1 MHFPS
6 CAAPVFSASTPRGQF
21 HDTAERMVFG
31 AKTGDL
37 AIDLGTAN
45 TLVFAKGRGIVMNE
59 PSVVAIATKSGKPQ
73 ILAVGEQARQML
85 GKTPESIRAI
95 RPMRKG
101 VIGDFEAAQAMA
113 SYFIKQAQR
122 KRGFRR
128 PRVVISTPHG
138 ATPVERRAIREAC
151 EGAGASQVF
160 LIEEPMAAAIGAD
173 LPVTSPRGSMIVD
186 LGGGTTEIAV
196 ISLGGIVNAVTV
208 PVGGDDF
215 DEAIHGHVR
224 RMHNVAIGE
233 ATAERIKQQV
243 GAALAPED
251 GVGQTVQVSGRDL
264 VSGVPKAIQVSEAE
278 IADSL
283 TEPVFSIVEG
293 IKSALERT
301 APELAADIV
310 DTGLVLT
317 GGGALLRRLPD
328 AIRAA
333 TGLPV
338 SVAEEPL
345 TCGVSGAGRA
355 LSELKTLKTV
365 LQD

>member
-1 MHFPS
+1 MAFDF
-6 CAAPVFSASTPRGQF
+6 FSARS
-21 HDTAERMVFG
+21 
-31 AKTGDL
+31 GDL

-45 TLVFAKGRGIVMNE
+45 TLVYAKGRGLVVNE
-59 PSVVAIATKSGKPQ
+59 PSVVAIATRGGKPQ

-101 VIGDFEAAQAMA
+101 VIGDFEAAQAMTA
-113 SYFIKQAQR
+113 YFIKQGS
-122 KRGFRR
+122 RGRGLRR
-128 PRVVISTPHG
+128 PRVVISTPQG
-138 ATPVERRAIREAC
+138 ATPVERRAIREAA
-151 EGAGASQVF
+151 EGSGAGQVF

-173 LPVTSPRGSMIVD
+173 LPVTSPRGSMVVD
-186 LGGGTTEIAV
+186 LGGGTTEVAV
-196 ISLGGIVNAVTV
+196 LSLGGITNAVSV

-215 DEAIHGHVR
+215 DEAIHAYVR
-224 RMHNVAIGE
+224 RAHNVAIGE
-233 ATAERIKQQV
+233 ATAERIKREV
-243 GAALAPED
+243 GAALAPEPQD
-251 GVGQTVQVSGRDL
+251 ELMVQVSGRDL
-264 VSGVPKAIQVSEAE
+264 ISGVPKAIEVSESE
-278 IADSL
+278 IAGSL
-283 TEPVFSIVEG
+283 TEPVFAIVEG
-293 IKSALERT
+293 VKSALERT

-333 TGLPV
+333 TDLPV

-345 TCGVSGAGRA
+345 TCGVQGAGRA

>member
-1 MHFPS
+1 
-6 CAAPVFSASTPRGQF
+6 
-21 HDTAERMVFG
+21 MVFDFLVG
-31 AKTGDL
+31 RSGDL

-45 TLVFAKGRGIVMNE
+45 TLVFAKGRGIVVNE
-59 PSVVAIATKSGKPQ
+59 PSVVAIATRGGKPQ
-73 ILAVGEQARQML
+73 ILAVGEEARQML

-101 VIGDFEAAQAMA
+101 VIGDFEAAQAMTA
-113 SYFIKQAQR
+113 YFIKRAA
-122 KRGFRR
+122 KGRGLRR
-128 PRVVISTPHG
+128 PRVVISTPQG
-138 ATPVERRAIREAC
+138 ATPVERRAIREAA
-151 EGAGASQVF
+151 EGSGAGQVF

-173 LPVTSPRGSMIVD
+173 LPVTSPRGSMVVD
-186 LGGGTTEIAV
+186 LGGGTTEVAV
-196 ISLGGIVNAVTV
+196 LSLGGITNAVSV

-215 DEAIHGHVR
+215 DEAIHGYVR
-224 RMHNVAIGE
+224 RVHNVAIGE
-233 ATAERIKQQV
+233 ATAERIKREV
-243 GAALAPED
+243 GAALSPDPQDEL
-251 GVGQTVQVSGRDL
+251 TVQVSGRDL
-264 VSGVPKAIQVSEAE
+264 ISGVPKAIAVSESE

-283 TEPVFSIVEG
+283 TEPVFAIVEG
-293 IKSALERT
+293 VKSALERT